1 MSTEIRYVFHE
12 IEIHDL
18 DHKEQVK
25 NLIRVYRDIPT
36 NSIYKDIKNLIP
48 RLTYTVLIERP
59 DQTTSV
65 RLYFNSDDIDDNEKS
80 AQERNDQN
88 GEPQPSKKLADG
100 VYSDTFDTENN
111 SVSKLSVFD
120 NFSDNLQG
128 IGEQYKFLHCF
139 YIPYITEYKVFFTL
153 PNNLYELQRDLYQ
166 TDQNKFKVSHPRGI
180 KFLLS
185 AEAPNFPKKKQ
196 QKENYLIQA
205 YRRYCQE
212 KGGNITKNG
221 DPLSQEQKRRI
232 DEVKQQVDDMKGTCD
247 QLQRSHRG
255 SSTTT
260 TDIVTPGLGGGQD
273 TGPGGQNLPQSQ
285 QDPFQDPN
293 NSNGSASSTSTT
305 STVTPGGGQDLT
317 LQELR
322 KRYKDLLNLPQNTN
336 DGKTNAS
343 STTLPLFPDVPTHLP
358 TSNAKNSSQNS
369 PQNTNDGKTN
379 ASSTSTV
386 TPGSG
391 GQNLSIQDLRKAF
404 QDLNNDKDNKTIG
417 PNSENSP
424 KTPYSTPRH
433 SFSQSSQGS
442 QDTSSLGSLDISSLH
457 NPARNRSSNST
468 IDSSSSSISLDP
480 SEFQSISLSGS
491 QILDPSRDQAVNSK
505 SSSTVNKV
513 REHIQN
519 LQKLQTKIKQDS
531 SNKKVIKCI
540 KRKKKNLRNPPPFV
554 VPGGR
559 DFTQHDITKYTHRNT
574 NSGI

>member
-1 MSTEIRYVFHE
+1 MSV
-12 IEIHDL
+12 L
-18 DHKEQVK
+18 QCSQV
-25 NLIRVYRDIPT
+25 I
-36 NSIYKDIKNLIP
+36 
-48 RLTYTVLIERP
+48 
-59 DQTTSV
+59 

-196 QKENYLIQA
+196 EKKNYLIQA

-221 DPLSQEQKRRI
+221 DPLSQEQKKD
-232 DEVKQQVDDMKGTCD
+232 DEVKQQVDDMEHRSTS
-247 QLQRSHRG
+247 RSHRG

-273 TGPGGQNLPQSQ
+273 TGPGGQNLPKTQ

-293 NSNGSASSTSTT
+293 TNLPSNTPIDVSPNRNDGNALSNTPTDI
-305 STVTPGGGQDLT
+305 VTPGLG
-317 LQELR
+317 
-322 KRYKDLLNLPQNTN
+322 
-336 DGKTNAS
+336 
-343 STTLPLFPDVPTHLP
+343 
-358 TSNAKNSSQNS
+358 
-369 PQNTNDGKTN
+369 
-379 ASSTSTV
+379 
-386 TPGSG
+386 G

-433 SFSQSSQGS
+433 SFSQSSQDN
-442 QDTSSLGSLDISSLH
+442 QDEVAS
-457 NPARNRSSNST
+457 
-468 IDSSSSSISLDP
+468 
-480 SEFQSISLSGS
+480 
-491 QILDPSRDQAVNSK
+491 
-505 SSSTVNKV
+505 
-513 REHIQN
+513 
-519 LQKLQTKIKQDS
+519 
-531 SNKKVIKCI
+531 
-540 KRKKKNLRNPPPFV
+540 
-554 VPGGR
+554 
-559 DFTQHDITKYTHRNT
+559 
-574 NSGI
+574 

>member
-18 DHKEQVK
+18 DHEEQVK

-273 TGPGGQNLPQSQ
+273 TGPGGQNLPKTQ

-293 NSNGSASSTSTT
+293 ANLPSNTPIDVPNRNDGNALSNTPTDI
-305 STVTPGGGQDLT
+305 VTPGLGGGQDT
-317 LQELR
+317 GPGGQNPGPQSPQ
-322 KRYKDLLNLPQNTN
+322 DPPQNTN
-336 DGKTNAS
+336 NGKTNAPL
-343 STTLPLFPDVPTHLP
+343 TTLPLFPDVPTNRS

-540 KRKKKNLRNPPPFV
+540 KRKKK
-554 VPGGR
+554 
-559 DFTQHDITKYTHRNT
+559 T
-574 NSGI
+574 